1 MKKASLLLF
10 GIVWCSILAVITWLF
25 SCSSGV
31 GKSDFPDPYGRLMM
45 YTFFSGFWALGV
57 VVVVSGIAMLFSRGD
72 EKPKPGSLMGKFMF
86 VILGAMFA
94 LLGVL
99 GVCGTVADNAGV
111 GDTNLPMFFRVF
123 ALVMHNVLPIILFVV
138 FFLIGMLVF
147 LIGVHE
153 LARPFLKGKTT
164 VRGKQTVCLRR
175 SRDLDLPKLVGGFL
189 GCIAA
194 LGLIIGLKGFQLF
207 TDPFAFKCFLIVSPV
222 AVVGIYAAF
231 VVRMV
236 RREAAQPHYKVTF
249 TGGKWRTGAEMCVC
263 YEFAGAS
270 APNALKVLLVQS
282 DGAIREAGTQEKD
295 IQETVYEADSPALV
309 HAGSF
314 AFTVPKA
321 MYSEHIRW
329 GLVFLFNCKGQE
341 CEDYFK
347 LIVKGDGLLDRINMI
362 DRIKKGAGA

>member
-10 GIVWCSILAVITWLF
+10 GIVWCSILAVITWIF
-25 SCSSGV
+25 SCSTGV
-31 GKSDFPDPYGRLMM
+31 GKSDFPAPYGRWMM

-57 VVVVSGIAMLFSRGD
+57 VVVSSGISRLFSSMD

-86 VILGAMFA
+86 IILGAMFA

-123 ALVMHNVLPIILFVV
+123 ALVMHNVLPIILFV
-138 FFLIGMLVF
+138 FFSLIGLLVF

-153 LARPFLKGKTT
+153 FASPFFEGKTT
-164 VRGKQTVCLRR
+164 VRGKQTIRLRR
-175 SRDLDLPKLVGGFL
+175 MPDLDIPKLFGGFL

-207 TDPFAFKCFLIVSPV
+207 TNPFAFKCFLIVSPV
-222 AVVGIYAAF
+222 AVIGTYAAF
-231 VVRMV
+231 AVRMV
-236 RREAAQPHYKVTF
+236 RREAAMPHYKVTF
-249 TGGKWRTGAEMCVC
+249 TGGKWRTGAEMSVR
-263 YEFAGAS
+263 YEFTGAS
-270 APNALKVLLVQS
+270 APNALKVFLVQS
-282 DGAIREAGTQEKD
+282 DYAIREADTLEED
-295 IQETVYEADSPALV
+295 RQETVFESDSTAQAY
-309 HAGSF
+309 AGGF

-321 MYSEHIRW
+321 MPSEHIRW
-329 GLVFLFNCKGQE
+329 GLVFLFNCDGQE

>member
-31 GKSDFPDPYGRLMM
+31 GKSDIPDPYGRWMM

-72 EKPKPGSLMGKFMF
+72 EKPKPGFLLGKFMF
-86 VILGAMFA
+86 IILGAMFA
-94 LLGVL
+94 LLGVF
-99 GVCGTVADNAGV
+99 GICGTIADNAGI
-111 GDTNLPMFFRVF
+111 GDSGVPLFFRMF
-123 ALVMHNVLPIILFVV
+123 SLVMHKILPFVMFV
-138 FFLIGMLVF
+138 AFVLIGLQVF
-147 LIGVHE
+147 SIGVHE
-153 LARPFLKGKTT
+153 FARPLFKGKTT
-164 VRGKQTVCLRR
+164 VRGKQTIRLRR
-175 SRDLDLPKLVGGFL
+175 MPDLDIPKLFGGFL

-194 LGLIIGLKGFQLF
+194 LGLIIGLKSFQLF
-207 TDPFAFKCFLIVSPV
+207 TNPFAFKCFLIVSPV
-222 AVVGIYAAF
+222 AVIGTYAAF

-236 RREAAQPHYKVTF
+236 RREAALPHYKVTF
-249 TGGKWRTGAEMCVC
+249 TGGKLRTGSEIGIR

-282 DGAIREAGTQEKD
+282 DGAIREADALEKD
-295 IQETVYEADSPALV
+295 IQETVFESDSTVQAY
-309 HAGSF
+309 AGGF
-314 AFTVPKA
+314 AFTVPKE

-329 GLVFLFNCKGQE
+329 GLVFLFNCEGQD

>member
-10 GIVWCSILAVITWLF
+10 GIVWCCTLAVITWLF
-25 SCSSGV
+25 SCSTGV
-31 GKSDFPDPYGRLMM
+31 GRSSIPDPYGRWIL

-57 VVVVSGIAMLFSRGD
+57 VFVASGIAMLFSRGD
-72 EKPKPGSLMGKFMF
+72 EKPKPGSLTGKFMF
-86 VILGAMFA
+86 IIGGAMFA
-94 LLGVL
+94 LLGVF
-99 GVCGTVADNAGV
+99 GVCGTVVDNAGV
-111 GDTNLPMFFRVF
+111 DDSDLPMFFRVF
-123 ALVMHNVLPIILFVV
+123 ALLTHNVLPVILFVA

-164 VRGKQTVCLRR
+164 VRGKQAVCLRR

-194 LGLIIGLKGFQLF
+194 LGLIIGFKGFQLF

-222 AVVGIYAAF
+222 VVIGTYAAF

-249 TGGKWRTGAEMCVC
+249 TGGKWRTGAKMCVR

-270 APNALKVLLVQS
+270 APDALRVLLVQS
-282 DGAIREAGTQEKD
+282 DGAIREAGALEED
-295 IQETVYEADSPALV
+295 VHEAIYEADSPAMV
-309 HAGSF
+309 HAGGF
-314 AFTVPKA
+314 TFTVSKA
-321 MYSEHIRW
+321 IFSEHIRW
-329 GLVFLFNCKGQE
+329 GLVFLFNCEGQE
-341 CEDYFK
+341 REDYFRLPAK
-347 LIVKGDGLLDRINMI
+347 
-362 DRIKKGAGA
+362 

>member
-1 MKKASLLLF
+1 
-10 GIVWCSILAVITWLF
+10 
-25 SCSSGV
+25 
-31 GKSDFPDPYGRLMM
+31 M

-57 VVVVSGIAMLFSRGD
+57 VVVASGIAMLFSRGD
-72 EKPKPGSLMGKFMF
+72 EKPKPGSLTGKFMF
-86 VILGAMFA
+86 IILGAMFA
-94 LLGVL
+94 LLGVF

-175 SRDLDLPKLVGGFL
+175 IPDLDIPKLFGGFL

-194 LGLIIGLKGFQLF
+194 LGLIIGLKSFQLF
-207 TDPFAFKCFLIVSPV
+207 TNPFAFKCFLIVSPV
-222 AVVGIYAAF
+222 AVIGTYAAF

-249 TGGKWRTGAEMCVC
+249 TGAKWRTGAEMCVR

-282 DGAIREAGTQEKD
+282 DGAIRDMNAPDED
-295 IQETVYEADSPALV
+295 RQETVYEVDSPALI

-314 AFTVPKA
+314 VFKVPKE
-321 MYSEHIRW
+321 MPSEHIRW
-329 GLVFLFNCKGQE
+329 GLVFLFNC
-341 CEDYFK
+341 
-347 LIVKGDGLLDRINMI
+347 
-362 DRIKKGAGA
+362 

>member
-10 GIVWCSILAVITWLF
+10 GIVWCCILAVITWLF

-31 GKSDFPDPYGRLMM
+31 GKSDFPDPYGRWMM

-57 VVVVSGIAMLFSRGD
+57 VVVASGIAMLFSRGD
-72 EKPKPGSLMGKFMF
+72 EKPKPGSLTGKFMF
-86 VILGAMFA
+86 IILGAMFA

-99 GVCGTVADNAGV
+99 GICGTVADNAGV

-123 ALVMHNVLPIILFVV
+123 SLVWFKVLPITI
-138 FFLIGMLVF
+138 
-147 LIGVHE
+147 
-153 LARPFLKGKTT
+153 R
-164 VRGKQTVCLRR
+164 LRR
-175 SRDLDLPKLVGGFL
+175 MPDLDIPKLFGGFL

-207 TDPFAFKCFLIVSPV
+207 TNPFAFKCFLIVSPV
-222 AVVGIYAAF
+222 AVIGIYAAF

-249 TGGKWRTGAEMCVC
+249 TGGKWRTGAEMSVR
-263 YEFAGAS
+263 YEFTGAS

-282 DGAIREAGTQEKD
+282 DYAIREADTLEED
-295 IQETVYEADSPALV
+295 RHETVYEVDSPALI

-314 AFTVPKA
+314 AFKVPKS
-321 MYSEHIRW
+321 MHSEHIRW
-329 GLVFLFNCKGQE
+329 GLVFLFDCEGQE

-347 LIVKGDGLLDRINMI
+347 LAARMS
-362 DRIKKGAGA
+362 